1 MEKFYAQK
9 INLFLKILAK
19 KSSEC
24 DSEINDETEHVLNEF
39 IHQLLQDLANQ
50 KWQNRHGGA
59 LALQKIIIHVFDRY
73 IFVAKILHNI
83 FRLPDVLIENIAI
96 RIFEVLALDKFNDF
110 MTGSNAIA
118 PVRESAAQC
127 LCLLLSKIPNE
138 SLIYAS
144 ILKKLKELLA
154 MKDEKVL

>member
-1 MEKFYAQK
+1 MLSKSEQRNLIDQHLDLNATVGISSKMFLPDEEMQLSITMSNNQIRENKQVRKILCTK

-59 LALQKIIIHVFDRY
+59 LALQKIIIHVFDR
-73 IFVAKILHNI
+73 
-83 FRLPDVLIENIAI
+83 
-96 RIFEVLALDKFNDF
+96 
-110 MTGSNAIA
+110 
-118 PVRESAAQC
+118 
-127 LCLLLSKIPNE
+127 
-138 SLIYAS
+138 
-144 ILKKLKELLA
+144 
-154 MKDEKVL
+154 